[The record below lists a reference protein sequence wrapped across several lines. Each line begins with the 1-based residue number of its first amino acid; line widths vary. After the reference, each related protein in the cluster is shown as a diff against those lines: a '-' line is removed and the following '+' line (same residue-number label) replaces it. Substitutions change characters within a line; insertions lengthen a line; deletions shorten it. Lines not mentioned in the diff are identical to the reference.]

1 MADNDP
7 ELISANSSTETQDVQ
22 SAQPTETGSTPSSEP
37 EGGKFNLLSV
47 VRDAVAKT
55 ADDSA
60 SPAGQEG
67 SDTSPTGEAAPA
79 QNTPTEDDENFS
91 DVPFHKHPRFQA
103 IVKQRNELRETAR
116 NYEANAKRY
125 ENVEAFLQTNG
136 LTGDEAAEF
145 IQLRAL
151 MKSNP
156 AEAWKSLK
164 PIVQQ
169 LLVDA
174 GEVLPQDLHARVQK
188 GEMTKAAAIEIS
200 RLRAAQASGQRAQE
214 AAQQQA
220 EMRAQQ
226 ELTQRRMDAVVE
238 WEKSVKL
245 KDPDYPALAEEVTVQ
260 VAYLQRR
267 DGFPKTPEEARKMA
281 EEAYATVK
289 KRRAPQA
296 QLRQPVTPLRG
307 GRVASGQ
314 PSSDAPKS
322 ILDIVRANRAT
333 G

>member
-7 ELISANSSTETQDVQ
+7 ELISANSSTEIQDVQ
-22 SAQPTETGSTPSSEP
+22 STTESTETGSTPSSEP

-67 SDTSPTGEAAPA
+67 SDTSPTGEPASA

-103 IVKQRNELRETAR
+103 IVKQRNELREKAQIH
-116 NYEANAKRY
+116 EANAKRY
-125 ENVEAFLQTNG
+125 ENVETFLQTHG
-136 LTGDEAAEF
+136 MTGDEAAE
-145 IQLRAL
+145 ILQLRAL

-156 AEAWKSLK
+156 AEAWKTLK

-200 RLRAAQASGQRAQE
+200 RLRAAQASGQKAQE
-214 AAQQQA
+214 AAQKQA
-220 EMRAQQ
+220 EQRAVQ
-226 ELTQRRMDAVVE
+226 ERQNAIMSAVTE

-245 KDPDYPALAEEVTVQ
+245 KDPDYAALEEDVKIHV
-260 VAYLQRR
+260 VYLQRTN
-267 DGFPKTPEEARKMA
+267 GMPASPEAARKMV
-281 EEAYATVK
+281 EDAYATVK

-296 QLRQPVTPLRG
+296 QSRQPVTPVRG

-314 PSSDAPKS
+314 PSDAPKTF
-322 ILDIVRANRAT
+322 LDVVRANRAT

>member
-1 MADNDP
+1 MAENDP
-7 ELISANSSTETQDVQ
+7 ELNAATSSTETQDVQ
-22 SAQPTETGSTPSSEP
+22 STSSTETGSTPSSEP
-37 EGGKFNLLSV
+37 EGGKFDLLSV
-47 VRDAVAKT
+47 VRDAVTKT
-55 ADDSA
+55 AEDSA

-67 SDTSPTGEAAPA
+67 SDLSPTGEPA
-79 QNTPTEDDENFS
+79 SAQPTEDDENFS

-103 IVKQRNELRETAR
+103 IVKQRNELRDTAKT
-116 NYEANAKRY
+116 YEANAKRY
-125 ENVEAFLQTNG
+125 ENVEAFLQSNG
-136 LTGDEAAEF
+136 LSGDEAAEF
-145 IQLRAL
+145 IQLRAQ
-151 MKSNP
+151 MKTNP
-156 AEAWKSLK
+156 AEAWKTLK

-174 GEVLPQDLHARVQK
+174 GEVLPQDLHQAVQK
-188 GEMTKAAAIEIS
+188 GELTKQRAVEIS
-200 RLRAAQASGQRAQE
+200 RLRAMQTSGQKAQE
-214 AAQQQA
+214 FAAQQA
-220 EMRAQQ
+220 EQRAEQ

-267 DGFPKTPEEARKMA
+267 DGFPRTPEAARKMA

-296 QLRQPVTPLRG
+296 QPRSPVTPIRG

-314 PSSDAPKS
+314 PSDSGQKTM
-322 ILDIVRANRAT
+322 LDIVRASRAT

>member
-7 ELISANSSTETQDVQ
+7 ELISANSSTEIQDVQ
-22 SAQPTETGSTPSSEP
+22 QAQPAETGSTPSSEP

-67 SDTSPTGEAAPA
+67 SDTSPTGEPASA

-103 IVKQRNELRETAR
+103 IVKQRNELREKAQIH
-116 NYEANAKRY
+116 EANAKRY
-125 ENVEAFLQTNG
+125 ENVETFLQTHG
-136 LTGDEAAEF
+136 MTGDEAAE
-145 IQLRAL
+145 ILQLRAL

-156 AEAWKSLK
+156 AEAWKTLK

-200 RLRAAQASGQRAQE
+200 RLRAAQASGQKAQE
-214 AAQQQA
+214 AAQKQA
-220 EMRAQQ
+220 EQRAVQ
-226 ELTQRRMDAVVE
+226 ERQNAIMSAVTE

-245 KDPDYPALAEEVTVQ
+245 KDPDYAALEEDVKIHV
-260 VAYLQRR
+260 VYLQRTN
-267 DGFPKTPEEARKMA
+267 GMPASPEAARKMV
-281 EEAYATVK
+281 EDAYATVK

-296 QLRQPVTPLRG
+296 QSRQPVTPVRG

-314 PSSDAPKS
+314 PSDAPKTF
-322 ILDIVRANRAT
+322 LDVVRANRAT

>member
-1 MADNDP
+1 MAVEDQ
-7 ELISANSSTETQDVQ
+7 ELTPANSSTDTQDVQ
-22 SAQPTETGSTPSSEP
+22 STPESTETGSNPSSEP
-37 EGGKFNLLSV
+37 EGGKFDLLSV
-47 VRDAVAKT
+47 VRDAVTKT
-55 ADDSA
+55 AEDSA

-67 SDTSPTGEAAPA
+67 SDTSPTGAPASA
-79 QNTPTEDDENFS
+79 QNTPSEDDENFS

-103 IVKQRNELRETAR
+103 IVKQRNELREKAQT
-116 NYEANAKRY
+116 YETNAKRY
-125 ENVEAFLQTNG
+125 ENVETFLQTHG
-136 LTGDEAAEF
+136 MTGDEAAE
-145 IQLRAL
+145 ILELRAL
-151 MKSNP
+151 MKTNP
-156 AEAWKSLK
+156 AEAWKALK

-220 EMRAQQ
+220 QQ
-226 ELTQRRMDAVVE
+226 RQVQERQNAIMGAVTD
-238 WEKSVKL
+238 WEKGVKL
-245 KDPDYPALAEEVTVQ
+245 KDPDYAALEEDVKIHV
-260 VAYLQRR
+260 VYLQRTQ
-267 DGFPKTPEEARKMA
+267 GMPSTPEAARKMV

-289 KRRAPQA
+289 KRRAPTA
-296 QLRQPVTPLRG
+296 QPRQPVTPIRG

-314 PSSDAPKS
+314 PSEAPKS
-322 ILDIVRANRAT
+322 MLDIVRANRAT